1 MNQRDW
7 ELLDKQLG
15 GFNSRPPKNSGDVGL
30 VAIAVFLAGVTAGS
44 VLFAHDSSKHPQ
56 VASRDVMVAYSL
68 LDGGQPTTR

>member
-15 GFNSRPPKNSGDVGL
+15 GFNSRPPQNSGDVGL
-30 VAIAVFLAGVTAGS
+30 VAIAVFLAGMTAGS
-44 VLFAHDSSKHPQ
+44 VLFAHDSSKQPQ

>member
-15 GFNSRPPKNSGDVGL
+15 GFSSRPPQNSNEVGL
-30 VAIAVFLAGVTAGS
+30 VAVSVFLAGMIAGG

-68 LDGGQPTTR
+68 LDGGPPTIR